1 MTPDPFSRVPASCD
15 AFQEQL
21 SEIAD
26 SGAAPGPDLRAHLE
40 RCDECARFAEQW
52 LTAPPPELARSILA
66 NAADPLRERILDA
79 ATLPRISQFRS
90 PPASR
95 LPWAAW
101 LGRIAAGLAVAG
113 FAYWLLNP
121 AASPVGNAPATASAP
136 TLTQGLAQMEN
147 RTKHEQALLRTAL
160 ADGGREV
167 RGNVL
172 WSVSALEL

>member
-1 MTPDPFSRVPASCD
+1 MTPDAFSRFFGSCD
-15 AFQEQL
+15 TFQEQL

-26 SGAAPGPDLRAHLE
+26 SGAAPSPDLRAHLD

-52 LTAPPPELARSILA
+52 LTAPPLQLSQPVLATPVG
-66 NAADPLRERILDA
+66 PLRERILDA
-79 ATLPRISQFRS
+79 ATLPRIAQF
-90 PPASR
+90 PAAPASR
-95 LPWAAW
+95 PTWTAW

-121 AASPVGNAPATASAP
+121 AASPVGNVPATASAP
-136 TLTQGLAQMEN
+136 TLTQGLAQMEDH
-147 RTKHEQALLRTAL
+147 TKHEQEVLRTAL

-167 RGNVL
+167 RGNVA